1 MDVAAVLLVIPDSSF
16 SNEDDRHEGGAVPHH
31 HCTLA
36 VVTTITAHTV
46 VDVVCLTRAPNNIN
60 ISLTREHYDV
70 VIVVCGGECGSVNV
84 VAPLLPL
91 PTFADRVQEWRT
103 ASLNGTVGGGA
114 CCMMRSMRSPASKW
128 WTVAGLPQWPVLAS

>member
-70 VIVVCGGECGSVNV
+70 VIVVCGGECGSVNM

-91 PTFADRVQEWRT
+91 PTFPDGVQEWRT
-103 ASLNGTVGGGA
+103 ASLNGMVGGGA
-114 CCMMRSMRSPASKW
+114 CGMMRSMR
-128 WTVAGLPQWPVLAS
+128 

>member
-31 HCTLA
+31 HCTLV

-70 VIVVCGGECGSVNV
+70 VVVVCGGECGSVNV

-91 PTFADRVQEWRT
+91 PTFADGVQEWRT
-103 ASLNGTVGGGA
+103 ASLNGTIGGGA
-114 CCMMRSMRSPASKW
+114 CGMMRSMR
-128 WTVAGLPQWPVLAS
+128 